1 MDDRPS
7 RFRLVTDI
15 TMNNP
20 LDNLKR
26 YDIVLAS
33 ASPRRRELLGMLD
46 IPFTIAPGIDV
57 DESYP
62 PYLTAER
69 IPEYLARKKSEAYSP
84 SLPAGTLCITADTIV
99 LLGEEVLGKPADE
112 TDARRMLRRLSGR
125 TQRVITGVAVAAI
138 GENGT
143 SVRTESFSAAS
154 EVEFSELTYEEI
166 DYYVERYKPL
176 DKAGAYGIQEWVG
189 AAAISGICGSFY
201 NVMGLPLH
209 RLYSL
214 LRTF

>member
-1 MDDRPS
+1 
-7 RFRLVTDI
+7 
-15 TMNNP
+15 MNNP
-20 LDNLKR
+20 LDNLNR

-62 PYLTAER
+62 SDLTPER
-69 IPEYLARKKSEAYSP
+69 IPEYLALKKSAVYTS

-99 LLGEEVLGKPADE
+99 LLGEEVLGKPTGEA
-112 TDARRMLRRLSGR
+112 DARRMLHRLSGR
-125 TQRVITGVAVAAI
+125 TQRVVTGVAVAAI
-138 GENGT
+138 GERGAT
-143 SVRTESFSAAS
+143 VRTESFSAVS
-154 EVEFSELTYEEI
+154 EVEFSELTDEEI
-166 DYYVERYKPL
+166 DYYVTRYTPL
-176 DKAGAYGIQEWVG
+176 DKAGAYGIQEWIG
-189 AAAISGICGSFY
+189 AAAIRGIRGSFY

>member
-1 MDDRPS
+1 
-7 RFRLVTDI
+7 
-15 TMNNP
+15 MNNP
-20 LDNLKR
+20 LDNLNR

-62 PYLTAER
+62 SDLTPER
-69 IPEYLARKKSEAYSP
+69 IPEYLALKKSAAYTS

-99 LLGEEVLGKPADE
+99 LLGEEVLGKPTGEA
-112 TDARRMLRRLSGR
+112 DARRMLHRLSGR
-125 TQRVITGVAVAAI
+125 TQRVVTGVAVAAI
-138 GENGT
+138 GERGAT
-143 SVRTESFSAAS
+143 VRTDSFSAVS
-154 EVEFSELTYEEI
+154 EVEFSELTDEEI
-166 DYYVERYKPL
+166 DYYVTRYTPL
-176 DKAGAYGIQEWVG
+176 DKAGAYGIQEWIG
-189 AAAISGICGSFY
+189 AAAIRGIRGSFY